1 MSKIQPII
9 LAGGSGTRLWPLSR
23 QNFPKQFSKIIGTN
37 SLFQETLLRFKSS
50 KKLSFENPVIITGED
65 FRFIV
70 KEQLEEMLIEPKSI
84 IIEPSG
90 KNTGPA
96 LLAATLSQQKENNS
110 HFIMSPSDHYIA
122 DTNQFH
128 SDIKLGLND
137 SENGNFVIFGV
148 KPSRI
153 ETGYGYL
160 KIEKTDTI
168 NDKIVN
174 VIKFIEKPSFKK
186 AKEYFSTNVYLW
198 NSGIILFNSKTLINA
213 YKNYD
218 PLDLKK
224 IIHSVNNGYTDLNFF
239 RLNELNWKKCKSI
252 SIDYAI
258 LEKTKNLKAIKVTSS
273 WDDLGN
279 WDSIWQISK
288 KNNKGVFNTK
298 NVTSIDSNNSLI
310 MGLDEKQH
318 IISIG
323 IENLNVVATNDAI
336 LISSKNKSEELK
348 RIIEKLRSKN
358 LSQAKQHTKDF
369 RPWGWFDSI
378 FKQENYQIKMLCVK
392 PGQSLSLQKHKYR
405 SEHWVV
411 VKGEAKVTIAN
422 KIKKIKVGESVY
434 IPLKVKHRLENE
446 HDKIDLMIVEVQT
459 GSYLGEDDIIR
470 YEDNYSRQ
478 TF

>member
-1 MSKIQPII
+1 MNKIQPII

-160 KIEKTDTI
+160 KIEKTDKI

-186 AKEYFSTNVYLW
+186 AKEYFSTNV
-198 NSGIILFNSKTLINA
+198 LFME
-213 YKNYD
+213 
-218 PLDLKK
+218 
-224 IIHSVNNGYTDLNFF
+224 F
-239 RLNELNWKKCKSI
+239 W
-252 SIDYAI
+252 
-258 LEKTKNLKAIKVTSS
+258 
-273 WDDLGN
+273 
-279 WDSIWQISK
+279 
-288 KNNKGVFNTK
+288 
-298 NVTSIDSNNSLI
+298 NNSF
-310 MGLDEKQH
+310 QF
-318 IISIG
+318 
-323 IENLNVVATNDAI
+323 
-336 LISSKNKSEELK
+336 KNINK
-348 RIIEKLRSKN
+348 RI
-358 LSQAKQHTKDF
+358 
-369 RPWGWFDSI
+369 
-378 FKQENYQIKMLCVK
+378 
-392 PGQSLSLQKHKYR
+392 
-405 SEHWVV
+405 
-411 VKGEAKVTIAN
+411 
-422 KIKKIKVGESVY
+422 
-434 IPLKVKHRLENE
+434 
-446 HDKIDLMIVEVQT
+446 
-459 GSYLGEDDIIR
+459 
-470 YEDNYSRQ
+470 
-478 TF
+478 